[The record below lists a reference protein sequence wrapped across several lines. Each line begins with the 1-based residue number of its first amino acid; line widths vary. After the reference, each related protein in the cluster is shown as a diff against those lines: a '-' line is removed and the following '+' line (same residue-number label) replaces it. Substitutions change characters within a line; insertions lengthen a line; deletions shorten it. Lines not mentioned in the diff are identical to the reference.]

1 MVIIV
6 RFQHWVL
13 FVHLN
18 PAEVSMITMTPPVNK
33 GRNRGEGTDEGNR
46 KKESEPSHTRR
57 RKYKS
62 NYIEM
67 QARTNTHTTHI
78 PKTLTHIHT
87 HTQTCCAT
95 CWLISSMRFTNNLR
109 SRLSR

>member
-33 GRNRGEGTDEGNR
+33 GRNRGEGTDKGKPATEKR
-46 KKESEPSHTRR
+46 K
-57 RKYKS
+57 
-62 NYIEM
+62 
-67 QARTNTHTTHI
+67 
-78 PKTLTHIHT
+78 
-87 HTQTCCAT
+87 
-95 CWLISSMRFTNNLR
+95 
-109 SRLSR
+109 